1 LRNAKAVRLR
11 SHHGKFLHAND
22 DHESVSQSRSLT
34 ARNNIWTLEFVND
47 TPDNVTIIRL
57 KSYHDKYLTAS
68 NHHFLLGMTGKKVLQ
83 TLPN

>member
-1 LRNAKAVRLR
+1 
-11 SHHGKFLHAND
+11 
-22 DHESVSQSRSLT
+22 VSQSRSLT

-57 KSYHDKYLTAS
+57 KSCHDKYLTAS

-83 TLPN
+83 TLPNRLDSSVEWEPMGTAKKVKLKTRYG